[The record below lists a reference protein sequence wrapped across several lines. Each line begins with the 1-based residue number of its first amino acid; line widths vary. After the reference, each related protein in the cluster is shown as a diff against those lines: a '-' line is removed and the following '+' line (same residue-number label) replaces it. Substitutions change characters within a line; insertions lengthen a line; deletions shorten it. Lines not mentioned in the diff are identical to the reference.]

1 MKKQALVGLALAAI
15 IGVAVGSGL
24 TSQAYA
30 QSGQGLKIG
39 ICDFKKVVENYPDKA
54 KLEKQMQDLAQKK
67 NDELNAMREQLKT
80 LQSSIELFEVGSME
94 RSKAE
99 ENLKRKSIELQ
110 AALQQAR
117 EDIALERRK
126 LMIEMYKDIATVVA
140 QFGKDNGY
148 DLIFKADEPD
158 FNVRAMIDLQIQ
170 MLNHK
175 LLYSNPA
182 LDVTDAIV
190 ALVGKK

>member
-15 IGVAVGSGL
+15 IGMAVGFGL

-80 LQSSIELFEVGSME
+80 LQSSIELFEIGSME

-99 ENLKRKSIELQ
+99 ENLKKKSIGLQ

-117 EDIALERRK
+117 EDIGLERRK
-126 LMIEMYKDIATVVA
+126 LMIEMYKDIATVVT

-148 DLIFKADEPD
+148 DLILKADEPD
-158 FNVRAMIDLQIQ
+158 FNVRAMIDLQLQ

-175 LLYSNPA
+175 LLYANPA

>member
-117 EDIALERRK
+117 EDIGRERRK
-126 LMIEMYKDIATVVA
+126 LMIEMYKDIATVVT

-148 DLIFKADEPD
+148 DLILKADEPD
-158 FNVRAMIDLQIQ
+158 FNVRAMIDLQLQ

-175 LLYSNPA
+175 LLYANPA